1 MKKFLKVF
9 YIVFFILALVSSK
22 ASAAPTY
29 VDVFSIENEE
39 GHVHGLTFSSDGTVV
54 YIVGYVKDVKGF
66 DVKVSSNYSM
76 VSQIPDY
83 GANLEISNK
92 F

>member
-1 MKKFLKVF
+1 MEL
-9 YIVFFILALVSSK
+9 S
-22 ASAAPTY
+22 
-29 VDVFSIENEE
+29 
-39 GHVHGLTFSSDGTVV
+39 
-54 YIVGYVKDVKGF
+54 YVKDVNGF

-83 GANLEISNK
+83 GTNIEVSNT

>member
-1 MKKFLKVF
+1 MFSRWITCSFFLKVGR
-9 YIVFFILALVSSK
+9 VK
-22 ASAAPTY
+22 
-29 VDVFSIENEE
+29 EE
-39 GHVHGLTFSSDGTVV
+39 DYEFAFNYKPLQNNQMELS
-54 YIVGYVKDVKGF
+54 YVKDVNGF

-83 GANLEISNK
+83 GANIEVSSK

>member
-1 MKKFLKVF
+1 MEL
-9 YIVFFILALVSSK
+9 S
-22 ASAAPTY
+22 
-29 VDVFSIENEE
+29 
-39 GHVHGLTFSSDGTVV
+39 
-54 YIVGYVKDVKGF
+54 YVKDVKGF

-92 F
+92 FQYNLKVSKKIFS

>member
-1 MKKFLKVF
+1 MVRKRSCVQFTLWAPKLLNYPLFKFGH
-9 YIVFFILALVSSK
+9 IR
-22 ASAAPTY
+22 
-29 VDVFSIENEE
+29 EE
-39 GHVHGLTFSSDGTVV
+39 ESEFAFNYKPLQNNQMELS
-54 YIVGYVKDVKGF
+54 YVKDVNGF

-83 GANLEISNK
+83 GANIEVLST